1 MHGTAGYSQDGA
13 QVARQRPREVPRS
26 SNDPPPVTAAQD
38 GAKKGE
44 PSAWHVHGDLHE
56 QSFGARVGM
65 VRAILDEI
73 DGELVPRGL
82 GGVIGVRW
90 FPRRGWKRQTP
101 MAEAQ
106 SVAGCGHA
114 ASGVARTAAV
124 EPWWADD
131 RDGGAKSGGR
141 HRVDG

>member
-1 MHGTAGYSQDGA
+1 MHGTAGYGQDGA

-38 GAKKGE
+38 GAKVCGPALHAMVEVRLQDAMAIGE
-44 PSAWHVHGDLHE
+44 N
-56 QSFGARVGM
+56 FGQ
-65 VRAILDEI
+65 IDE
-73 DGELVPRGL
+73 
-82 GGVIGVRW
+82 GVSIYD
-90 FPRRGWKRQTP
+90 TP
-101 MAEAQ
+101 MVEAQ

-124 EPWWADD
+124 EPRRADD

-141 HRVDG
+141 QRVDG